1 MGILPQIV
9 NGITSAIGN
18 VFNGGS
24 ILGAAGSPL
33 FGSIAIGRKKRSNSE
48 EISNNLQIIRER
60 LIRTGMFDFQNSN
73 LKAFYLYCN

>member
-1 MGILPQIV
+1 M

-18 VFNGGS
+18 IFNGGS
-24 ILGAAGSPL
+24 TFGSPL

-60 LIRTGMFDFQNSN
+60 LIRTGNFLVL
-73 LKAFYLYCN
+73 LKIQILLNRRSLGGFT

>member
-1 MGILPQIV
+1 M

-18 VFNGGS
+18 IFNGGS
-24 ILGAAGSPL
+24 LLGAAGSPL

-48 EISNNLQIIRER
+48 EISNNLQIIQER

-73 LKAFYLYCN
+73 LKAFYLYRD

>member
-1 MGILPQIV
+1 M
-9 NGITSAIGN
+9 NGITSAIGTI
-18 VFNGGS
+18 FNGGS

-73 LKAFYLYCN
+73 LKAFYLYRD

>member
-1 MGILPQIV
+1 M

-18 VFNGGS
+18 IFNGGS
-24 ILGAAGSPL
+24 TFGSPL

-60 LIRTGMFDFQNSN
+60 LIRTG
-73 LKAFYLYCN
+73 KI

>member
-1 MGILPQIV
+1 MGILPRIV

-18 VFNGGS
+18 IFNGGS
-24 ILGAAGSPL
+24 LLGAAGSPL

-73 LKAFYLYCN
+73 LKAFYLYRD

>member
-1 MGILPQIV
+1 M

-18 VFNGGS
+18 IFNGGS
-24 ILGAAGSPL
+24 TFGSPL

-60 LIRTGMFDFQNSN
+60 LIRTGMFNFQNSN
-73 LKAFYLYCN
+73 LKAFYLYQD

>member
-1 MGILPQIV
+1 M

-18 VFNGGS
+18 IFSGGS
-24 ILGAAGSPL
+24 IGSPL